1 MGEISTVLFLF
12 LFLGSLFV
20 CLFNV
25 FLVLLMLWGDDDVVV
40 VVVVGVF
47 VFSKKSFGIVR
58 EREREG
64 GAGCLKD
71 CLLGIGD
78 VDIK

>member
-1 MGEISTVLFLF
+1 MFLF

-25 FLVLLMLWGDDDVVV
+25 FLVFLMLWGDDDD

>member
-25 FLVLLMLWGDDDVVV
+25 FLVFLMLWGDDDV

-58 EREREG
+58 EREREKVELD
-64 GAGCLKD
+64 ASK
-71 CLLGIGD
+71 IAFWE
-78 VDIK
+78 

>member
-1 MGEISTVLFLF
+1 MLGRYQLFF
-12 LFLGSLFV
+12 FFCFCFLGSLFV

-25 FLVLLMLWGDDDVVV
+25 FLVFLMLWGDDDD

-47 VFSKKSFGIVR
+47 VFSKKSFGIER

>member
-1 MGEISTVLFLF
+1 MF
-12 LFLGSLFV
+12 
-20 CLFNV
+20 
-25 FLVLLMLWGDDDVVV
+25 LMLWGDDDVV

>member
-25 FLVLLMLWGDDDVVV
+25 FLVFLMLWGDDD
-40 VVVVGVF
+40 VVVGVF

-58 EREREG
+58 EREREKVELD
-64 GAGCLKD
+64 ASK
-71 CLLGIGD
+71 IAFWE
-78 VDIK
+78 